1 MEDQNLEQPKSKKI
15 KFIVWFVILLF
26 GVMTVVNLV
35 LFGWYKLTQYIN
47 TKKVQQLAEELKKEE
62 EEQYQKAMADTYGGK
77 TPQETLKM
85 YIDAVQKGDYELASK
100 YFIEDKR
107 EKEKQSLLNSKKEDI
122 ENILNLLKQ
131 SFKSD
136 GSFSADKNG
145 FTIRKPILVDF
156 VRYPNGIWKII
167 EI

>member
-15 KFIVWFVILLF
+15 KFIIWFVILLF
-26 GVMTVVNLV
+26 GVITIVNLS
-35 LFGWYKLTQYIN
+35 LFGWYKLTQYLN
-47 TKKVQQLAEELKKEE
+47 TKKVQQLAEELQKQQ
-62 EEQYQKAMADTYGGK
+62 EEQYQKVMSDTYGGK

-85 YIDAVQKGDYELASK
+85 YIDAVEKGDYELASK
-100 YFIEDKR
+100 YFIEGKR
-107 EKEKQSLLNSKKEDI
+107 EKEKQSLLNSKREDI

-131 SFKSD
+131 SLKSD